1 MRILVIILISMI
13 FLPLSFG
20 QKERSYN
27 RSGVKNYF
35 SGEYNNAEL
44 DFMKALEIDSTS
56 FAANYNTAATL
67 YKLEKYGEAN
77 EILAKLSNNVE
88 SPEHLPDMLHNLG
101 NNFLKQ
107 DMYEQSIEAYKN
119 SLRLRP
125 GDDESRYNLAY
136 AQAKLKQQQEENKDE
151 QKQDQENKDKDDQ
164 EDQKEDQQEQQD
176 QENKEQQQQQPE
188 AKELSKEDVERILQA
203 IQEQEKEV
211 KEKVD
216 KEKAKV
222 KKVKTEKDW

>member
-1 MRILVIILISMI
+1 MRILIIILLSMV

-67 YKLEKYGEAN
+67 YKLEKFGEAN

-107 DMYEQSIEAYKN
+107 EMYEQSIEAYKN

-164 EDQKEDQQEQQD
+164 EDQKEDEQEQQD
-176 QENKEQQQQQPE
+176 QENKEQQQQPE